1 MPKIIDIVE
10 ARMTSSRLPGK
21 VMLECQ
27 GKPMLGHMI
36 ERLKRSQELDGIVVA
51 TTTNSDDDV
60 LEDLAGKLGVGCFRG
75 SEDDVLDR
83 VLQAAH
89 EFNADIIV
97 ETPGDCPCLD
107 WTILDDV
114 VRAYHRRGHDYVSN
128 NLKPSYP
135 GGMDVQVFST
145 AVLEDVARRTSDPVD
160 HEHVSLYIYRHPEI
174 YKSSNVEAPADQ
186 YDPGIKFLLDTLAD
200 FDFIRAAY
208 DALYPTKPDFTCH
221 DIITLMRRRPDLR
234 AINADV
240 QRTKV

>member
-1 MPKIIDIVE
+1 MTTTVDIIE

-27 GKPMLGHMI
+27 GRPMLGHMI
-36 ERLKRSQELDGIVVA
+36 ERLKRARTLDGIVVA
-51 TTTNSDDDV
+51 TTTNAADDV
-60 LEDLAGKLGVGCFRG
+60 LEDLAHKHGVGCFRG
-75 SEDDVLDR
+75 SEGDVLDR

-89 EFNADIIV
+89 KFNVDVIV
-97 ETPGDCPCLD
+97 ETPGDCPCID

-114 VRAYHRRGHDYVSN
+114 VEAYRERRHDYVSN

-145 AVLEDVARRTSDPVD
+145 AVLEDVARRTDDPVD

-174 YKSSNVEAPADQ
+174 YKSSNVEAPEDQ
-186 YDPGIKFLLDTLAD
+186 RDPGFKFLLDTSRD
-200 FDFIRAAY
+200 FELICATY
-208 DALYPTKPDFTCH
+208 DALYPTKPDFTCR
-221 DIITLMRRRPDLR
+221 DIIGLMRHRPYLQV
-234 AINADV
+234 INADV